1 MIHRDTLLQYGI
13 DYREPKF
20 LTTTMSKYVNITR
33 VHRAIVN
40 LEAWRDEVNF
50 HTSKHIWQFLTL
62 KWRGVS
68 TDDWTDFG
76 ELDDKAF
83 WETFMR
89 VRSGEDPNYDPVT
102 GKFRIEGHY
111 HSNVATMRKN
121 TFANR
126 WGAAA
131 YEEEDD
137 SSTGKER
144 WKLNPDYL
152 DHLLSELSKGGSFTE
167 VPLWDII
174 AWIYR
179 ERTFDDDASLD
190 DVKQQFVDQF
200 NLTTEEREKFF
211 TTDPI
216 DHKSETGGDFFQSR
230 PPNRELIEEAA
241 ASKHEFDLTNA
252 LEDVRRPDEGIRM
265 ERDGVHRLLETSNKQ
280 VILQG
285 PPGSGKTY
293 MARQIAAE
301 VLGADEVTVEND
313 DALDDFLA
321 EKQWSNISTD
331 GDGIDRETVAEVD
344 SAGGTWDL
352 IQFHPNYTY
361 EDFVRGIVS
370 EVDDTSH
377 QPVFHV
383 ENKIFGELAA
393 LSEETDTP
401 IVLVIDEI
409 NRADLSKVLGELI
422 YALEYRGSTVSTP
435 YEVDGSKNL
444 TVGENIR
451 IVGTMNTADRSIA
464 LIDYAIRRRFDFVD
478 VTPEKAVLENYLLE
492 AAPEVAERTLEVFDE
507 IQTLFEDVPDYAVGH
522 AYFMGDS
529 GEEIANKIVFEVLP
543 LLAEYRKEGIL
554 PEHVQVELDDWPGT
568 GLPVR
573 HSEPFELVDQLE
585 SWLSGASAT
594 EIAETEVSE

>member
-1 MIHRDTLLQYGI
+1 
-13 DYREPKF
+13 
-20 LTTTMSKYVNITR
+20 MSKYVSVRR
-33 VHRAIVN
+33 VHRSIIN
-40 LEAWRDEVNF
+40 LETWRDEVNF

-62 KWRGVS
+62 KWKGVN

-76 ELDDKAF
+76 ELDDKEF
-83 WETFMR
+83 WEEYMR
-89 VRSGEDPNYDPVT
+89 VRNGEDPNYDPVT
-102 GKFRIEGHY
+102 AEFRIEGHY

-126 WGAAA
+126 WGAAE
-131 YEEEDD
+131 YEEEDE
-137 SSTGKER
+137 SSSGNER
-144 WKLNPDYL
+144 WQLNSDYL
-152 DHLLSELSKGGSFTE
+152 DHLISELSKGGSFTK

-174 AWIYR
+174 AWVYR
-179 ERTFDDDASLD
+179 EQEFDDDASLN
-190 DVKQQFVDQF
+190 DVKQQFIDEF
-200 NLTTEEREKFF
+200 NLTTEELEEFF
-211 TTDPI
+211 TTEPI
-216 DHKSETGGDFFQSR
+216 DHKPETDGDFFQSR
-230 PPNRELIEEAA
+230 PPNRDLIEEAA
-241 ASKHEFDLTNA
+241 ANKEDFDLTNA
-252 LEDVRRPDEGIRM
+252 LEDIQRTDEEIRM

-293 MARQIAAE
+293 MARQIAADI
-301 VLGADEVTVEND
+301 LGADDVTIENED
-313 DALDDFLA
+313 SLNDFL
-321 EKQWSNISTD
+321 EGKQWSSISTD
-331 GDGIDRETVAEVD
+331 GDGIDDEEVSEVD

-377 QPVFHV
+377 QPVFQV
-383 ENKIFGELAA
+383 ENKIFGELAE
-393 LSEETDTP
+393 LSEETDRP

-435 YEVDGSKNL
+435 YEIDGSKNL
-444 TVGENIR
+444 KVGENIR
-451 IVGTMNTADRSIA
+451 IIGTMNTADRSIA

-478 VTPEKAVLENYLLE
+478 VTPDESVLETYLQE
-492 AAPEVAERTLEVFDE
+492 EAPEVAERTLEVFNE
-507 IQTLFEDVPDYAVGH
+507 IQDMFEDMPDYAVGH
-522 AYFMGDS
+522 AYFMGSS

-543 LLAEYRKEGIL
+543 LLAEYRKEGVL
-554 PEHVQVELDDWPGT
+554 PEHVQVELEDWPGT

-573 HSEPFELVDQLE
+573 HSKPFELVDQLE

-594 EIAETEVSE
+594 EIADTEDSG